1 MKLKNWNF
9 TIALAIVGV
18 FSGCTSKQGSALEMT
33 NVVDDCVAVLA
44 KNNLN
49 TNVCQLVQDNQIIFL
64 ADLDESMKY
73 SYTMYNS
80 SNAAVLQMAA
90 VYTLKKGDNHFAIAY
105 PSKISNYE
113 GSSVHTA
120 QEFFEQCDVHIGDF
134 VMLKTNPCDLHT
146 SNKKIGQIGI
156 VTFKEEPKDLKTYNA
171 NKVIHYLKHEDRYIE
186 ELKFT
191 RFGILGGQ

>member
-1 MKLKNWNF
+1 MKLKNWQ
-9 TIALAIVGV
+9 IVLAALTMSVLT
-18 FSGCTSKQGSALEMT
+18 GCATKQGSAMEMT
-33 NVVDDCVAVLA
+33 NVVDDCTTLMS

-49 TNVCQLVQDNQIIFL
+49 TSVCQLVQDNQIIFL

-73 SYTMYNS
+73 SYTMYND
-80 SNAAVLQMAA
+80 SNAAILQMAA

-113 GSSVHTA
+113 GSSIHTA
-120 QEFFEQCDVHIGDF
+120 KEFFEQCDIHIGNF
-134 VMLKTNPCDLHT
+134 VMLNTNPCELQT
-146 SNKKIGQIGI
+146 NNKKIGQIGI
-156 VTFKEEPKDLKTYNA
+156 VTFKEEPQNLKTYNA
-171 NKVIHYLKHEDRYIE
+171 NKVMHYLKHEDRYTE

>member
-9 TIALAIVGV
+9 AIALAIVGV
-18 FSGCTSKQGSALEMT
+18 FSGCASKQGSALEMT

-49 TNVCQLVQDNQIIFL
+49 TNVCQLAEDNQIIFL

-105 PSKISNYE
+105 PNKISNYE
-113 GSSVHTA
+113 ASSMHTA

-171 NKVIHYLKHEDRYIE
+171 NKVIHYLKHEDRFTE

>member
-9 TIALAIVGV
+9 AIALAIVGV
-18 FSGCTSKQGSALEMT
+18 FSGCASKQGSALEMT

-113 GSSVHTA
+113 GSSMHTA

-146 SNKKIGQIGI
+146 SNKQIGQIGI

-171 NKVIHYLKHEDRYIE
+171 NKVIHYLKHEDRFTE